1 MGVDLAAKKEAA
13 SPKKSMRLHA
23 TLFCS
28 NQDAKGCFPI
38 RFVNRQSS
46 LSSEEQTFVS
56 STPLGVPPKIF
67 KKICHYTYVHN
78 AYLSGGPFENAL
90 LCT

>member
-1 MGVDLAAKKEAA
+1 MDLAAKKEAA

-38 RFVNRQSS
+38 NIQCYFTVFVERRVTSCAPP
-46 LSSEEQTFVS
+46 
-56 STPLGVPPKIF
+56 STIEVEDTKVILAF
-67 KKICHYTYVHN
+67 
-78 AYLSGGPFENAL
+78 S
-90 LCT
+90 

>member
-38 RFVNRQSS
+38 YQYTALIVTGVYNISD
-46 LSSEEQTFVS
+46 SEVKCFRAV
-56 STPLGVPPKIF
+56 F
-67 KKICHYTYVHN
+67 C
-78 AYLSGGPFENAL
+78 
-90 LCT
+90 